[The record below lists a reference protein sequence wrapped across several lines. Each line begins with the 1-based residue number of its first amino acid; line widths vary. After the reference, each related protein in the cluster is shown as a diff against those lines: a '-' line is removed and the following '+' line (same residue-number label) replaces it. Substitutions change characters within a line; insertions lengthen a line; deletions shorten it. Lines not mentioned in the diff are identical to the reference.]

1 MRRAADARPRLSAQ
15 AKQEARGPA
24 DHGAGER
31 SRSPILRAGP
41 GAREDHGAPRRS
53 PSPSGGP
60 PGRVQFEENAER
72 FRFNPGSP
80 ANALRR
86 EAEDEGHMARTP
98 PRDHGKKGK
107 KGGKDK
113 GKGKLVLRPGPTH
126 FWNSRQAKRGK
137 GKGKS
142 GQGGGGGSR

>member
-15 AKQEARGPA
+15 AKQEARSPA

-41 GAREDHGAPRRS
+41 GAREDHPRRS

-86 EAEDEGHMARTP
+86 EAEDQGHMARSP
-98 PRDHGKKGK
+98 LRDRGKKGK

-137 GKGKS
+137 GKGK
-142 GQGGGGGSR
+142 GGLGGGGGAR

>member
-1 MRRAADARPRLSAQ
+1 MWRAVEARPRLSAT
-15 AKQEARGPA
+15 AKREARSPA
-24 DHGAGER
+24 NHGAGER

-41 GAREDHGAPRRS
+41 GAREDYPRRS

-98 PRDHGKKGK
+98 PRDRGKKGK

-126 FWNSRQAKRGK
+126 FWNSRQAKRRKGK
-137 GKGKS
+137 GKG
-142 GQGGGGGSR
+142 GLGGGGGSR

>member
-1 MRRAADARPRLSAQ
+1 MRRAADARPRLAAQ

-41 GAREDHGAPRRS
+41 GAREDHPRRS

-86 EAEDEGHMARTP
+86 EAEDEGHMARSP
-98 PRDHGKKGK
+98 LRDRGKKGK

-137 GKGKS
+137 GKGK
-142 GQGGGGGSR
+142 GGLGGGGGAR